1 MRKLNSRRRYTMYQA
16 REELE
21 REVLAQYRAMM
32 HRFKASSGGAW
43 MEIDLTLPQ
52 LRTLL
57 VLAEEGPLVIGQI
70 AQRLG
75 IGLSTGGHLVD
86 RLVQADLA
94 DRTEDAGDR
103 RRTVARLT
111 PKGEDLYARL
121 LNRTQMMQSIIQKMR
136 EDELTALLQGLQAIR
151 RVIEEE
157 DYGAHAGIEP
167 KQTLQEIDQEIENVK

>member
-1 MRKLNSRRRYTMYQA
+1 VLQI

-21 REVLAQYRAMM
+21 REVVTQYQALGRAL
-32 HRFKASSGGAW
+32 KAASGTAW
-43 MEIDLTLPQ
+43 MEIDLTIAQ

-86 RLVQADLA
+86 RLVHSNLA
-94 DRTEDAGDR
+94 ERTEDAEDR
-103 RRTVARLT
+103 RRTLARLT

-121 LNRTQMMQSIIQKMR
+121 LNHSLQMQTLIQKL
-136 EDELTALLQGLQAIR
+136 DDADLAALLQGLQALNR
-151 RVIEEE
+151 LVERGSKA
-157 DYGAHAGIEP
+157 DP
-167 KQTLQEIDQEIENVK
+167 LL

>member
-1 MRKLNSRRRYTMYQA
+1 MYQA

-21 REVLAQYRAMM
+21 HEVLAQYRAMM

-57 VLAEEGPLVIGQI
+57 ILAEEGPLVIGQI

-86 RLVQADLA
+86 RLVQAGLA
-94 DRTEDAGDR
+94 ERTEDSEDR
-103 RRTVARLT
+103 RRTLARLT
-111 PKGEDLYARL
+111 PKGEELHARL
-121 LNRTQMMQSIIQKMR
+121 LNPVQHMQNLIQKLD
-136 EDELTALLQGLQAIR
+136 EDDLAALLQGLRAIN
-151 RVIEEE
+151 RVVVEESR
-157 DYGAHAGIEP
+157 AGSICE
-167 KQTLQEIDQEIENVK
+167 

>member
-1 MRKLNSRRRYTMYQA
+1 MNQA
-16 REELE
+16 RDELD
-21 REVLAQYRAMM
+21 REVLAEYQALGRAL
-32 HRFKASSGGAW
+32 KATSDPCW
-43 MEIDLTLPQ
+43 MEIDLTLAQ

-86 RLVQADLA
+86 RLVQAGLA
-94 DRTEDAGDR
+94 ERAQDVEDR

-121 LNRTQMMQSIIQKMR
+121 LNRTQHMQSLIHRMR
-136 EDELTALLQGLQAIR
+136 EDELIALLRGIR
-151 RVIEEE
+151 ALRRAVEEE
-157 DYGAHAGIEP
+157 NRANLG
-167 KQTLQEIDQEIENVK
+167 EIEKNTV

>member
-1 MRKLNSRRRYTMYQA
+1 MMRGLKATMGQ
-16 REELE
+16 
-21 REVLAQYRAMM
+21 
-32 HRFKASSGGAW
+32 AW

-86 RLVQADLA
+86 RLVQANLA
-94 DRTEDAGDR
+94 ERTEDAEDR
-103 RRTVARLT
+103 RRTLARLT

-121 LNRTQMMQSIIQKMR
+121 LNHSLQMQSLI
-136 EDELTALLQGLQAIR
+136 
-151 RVIEEE
+151 
-157 DYGAHAGIEP
+157 
-167 KQTLQEIDQEIENVK
+167 